1 MANTRHTS
9 FKLIG
14 DSTSENVNWILDCSG
29 VFRCG
34 CLFQLGNLVLVQTVV
49 LKVAMTCGGC
59 VGAVK
64 KAIAKLD
71 GVDSYD
77 IDLKEQKV
85 TITGNV
91 KPDDVL
97 DRISRTGKATTFW
110 HGE

>member
-1 MANTRHTS
+1 MTNVLRKNISLMWYLFFLVVGLYKSVQADS
-9 FKLIG
+9 F
-14 DSTSENVNWILDCSG
+14 VP
-29 VFRCG
+29 
-34 CLFQLGNLVLVQTVV
+34 
-49 LKVAMTCGGC
+49 
-59 VGAVK
+59 
-64 KAIAKLD
+64 IA

>member
-1 MANTRHTS
+1 
-9 FKLIG
+9 
-14 DSTSENVNWILDCSG
+14 
-29 VFRCG
+29 
-34 CLFQLGNLVLVQTVV
+34 
-49 LKVAMTCGGC
+49 VAMTCGGC